1 MNNLTLEAQ
10 ARTQKGRKTNT
21 LRAQGLVP
29 AVVYGADTQPQSI
42 VIDRNQFA
50 KMYKAAGES
59 SIVELVI
66 DGRNALHVLIHDYQ
80 TEPLRDEVT
89 HVDFQSV
96 DMKKEIE
103 AEIQL
108 KFVGESPAVK
118 ALGGTLMASL
128 DEVKVRCLPSKL
140 VRDIEVDISKL
151 VTFEDVIRLS
161 DLTIPEGVTI
171 VDDLHLSVA
180 SVTAPRSE
188 EELKALDEAVVEDVT
203 AVAVE
208 KKKEEEPVEGA
219 QAAPDEKDK
228 KVEKSGPKAGT
239 GSAGKA
245 DKK

>member
-1 MNNLTLEAQ
+1 MNTLTLEAQ

-59 SIVELVI
+59 SIIELVI
-66 DGRNALHVLIHDYQ
+66 DGKNALHVLIHDYQ

-118 ALGGTLMASL
+118 ALGGTLMTSV
-128 DEVKVRCLPSKL
+128 DEVKVKCLPAKL

-151 VTFEDVIRLS
+151 TTFEDVIRLS
-161 DLTIPEGVTI
+161 DLIIPEGVTI

-188 EELKALDEAVVEDVT
+188 EELKALNEAVVEDVT

-208 KKKEEEPVEGA
+208 KKKEEVPEGEEGA
-219 QAAPDEKDK
+219 APEAEKKEEKKSDK
-228 KVEKSGPKAGT
+228 K
-239 GSAGKA
+239 
-245 DKK
+245 

>member
-1 MNNLTLEAQ
+1 MNILTLSAK
-10 ARTQKGRKTNT
+10 ARTEVGRKTNR

-29 AVVYGADTQPQSI
+29 AVVYGADTEPQAI
-42 VIDRNQFA
+42 TIDRNQFA

-66 DGRNALHVLIHDYQ
+66 DEKNALHVLIHDYQ
-80 TEPLRDEVT
+80 TDPLRDEVT

-108 KFVGESPAVK
+108 KVVGEAAAVK
-118 ALGGTLMASL
+118 ALGGTLVMSL
-128 DEVKVRCLPSKL
+128 DEVKVKCLPSKL

-151 VTFEDVIRLS
+151 ATFEDAIRLS
-161 DLTIPEGVTI
+161 DLVIPEGVVI
-171 VDDLHLSVA
+171 LDDLHLTVA

-188 EELKALDEAVVEDVT
+188 EEIKALSEAVVEDVT

-208 KKKEEEPVEGA
+208 KKKEDAAEGEE
-219 QAAPDEKDK
+219 AA
-228 KVEKSGPKAGT
+228 VAV
-239 GSAGKA
+239 A
-245 DKK
+245 DKKEEKK